1 MKYPEH
7 KKPLS
12 RYELDLYI
20 LQQVGLS
27 TNDIDQLY
35 RGLFV
40 HSKGVFQMVMSIS
53 KKVQNKANHPN
64 LPSVKNAE
72 NKQAY
77 ILANIWRVYQ
87 ILLEYSSTSD
97 YEMIT

>member
-12 RYELDLYI
+12 RYELDQYV
-20 LQQVGLS
+20 LQQLGLS
-27 TNDIDQLY
+27 RNDIDQLY

-53 KKVQNKANHPN
+53 KKVQNKANHPH
-64 LPSVKNAE
+64 LPPQKNAE
-72 NKQAY
+72 NK
-77 ILANIWRVYQ
+77 
-87 ILLEYSSTSD
+87 
-97 YEMIT
+97 